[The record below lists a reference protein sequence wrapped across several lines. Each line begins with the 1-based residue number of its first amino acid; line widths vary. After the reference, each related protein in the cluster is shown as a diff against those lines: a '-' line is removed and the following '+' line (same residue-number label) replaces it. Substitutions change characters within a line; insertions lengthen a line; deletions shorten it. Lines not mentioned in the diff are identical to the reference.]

1 MKRLKKDKVKRTPK
15 KRKFTPQFVKKLT
28 KNLEA
33 WIKRKDS
40 LWLGSFA
47 VDNKIHRQRLSE
59 IAEWDEE
66 FKKMYELAKQV
77 QENRIVIG
85 AMANKLNSTMAIFTL
100 KNVAGWRDRKE
111 VEMEASEDLK
121 KILAK
126 VNKMLPE

>member
-1 MKRLKKDKVKRTPK
+1 MKVLRKSKVKRTPK

-33 WIKRKDS
+33 WIERKDS
-40 LWLGSFA
+40 LWLGNFA
-47 VDNKIHRQRLSE
+47 VENKIHRQRMTE
-59 IAEWDEE
+59 IDDEE

-85 AMANKLNSTMAIFTL
+85 ALLNKLNPTMSIFTL
-100 KNVAGWRDRKE
+100 KNVAGWRDRNE
-111 VEMEASEDLK
+111 VEIETSEDLK